1 MPIGFLFLY
10 RMALGGVALLNVS
23 IDVQWLIL
31 GDVLLELVKQH
42 FSMLAVAKKY
52 PCIL

>member
-10 RMALGGVALLNVS
+10 RMALGGVALLN
-23 IDVQWLIL
+23 VQWLIL